1 MEAKRAIKKKA
12 PLSIRFIEQTSI
24 SKEALALVC
33 SKGHKSAPRVFTG
46 RGRFASGVVNGK
58 STFTHVEK
66 TGDGEVITG

>member
-33 SKGHKSAPRVFTG
+33 SKGHKSAPQSFHRDEVVL
-46 RGRFASGVVNGK
+46 RQASSTLNQLSHTWKRPVMGK
-58 STFTHVEK
+58 
-66 TGDGEVITG
+66 